1 MRSIALAVFGMLL
14 LGVLTPRATAQQ
26 IAYGATVRGRITDT
40 QPRVVHTFEGL
51 RGEIISISLTFTGTI
66 EPIVLLAGAAHGV
79 LQDALDADSAPG
91 RDLQIASLLL
101 PASDTWQVIIARF
114 GGALG
119 TTSGEYALTITRVGV
134 SSQAGS
140 ALRFGDTVYN
150 TITDAEPRFFYS
162 FFALRGD
169 VITIRMQRASGD
181 LDPLLLLV
189 NSRSEVVVERDDAP
203 GTTDAILTDYII
215 PEDGSYAIVA
225 TRYGGEAGRSRGSF
239 VLTLTGR

>member
-1 MRSIALAVFGMLL
+1 MKAIALAVLL
-14 LGVLTPRATAQQ
+14 LGIFAARADAQE
-26 IAYGATVRGRITDT
+26 IAYGVTVRGRITDSA
-40 QPRVVHTFEGL
+40 PRVVHTFEGL
-51 RGEIISISLTFTGTI
+51 RGEIVSISLTFSGALQ
-66 EPIVLLAGAAHGV
+66 PIVLLAGMAHGV
-79 LQDALDADSAPG
+79 LPTAFDADGAPG
-91 RDLQIASLLL
+91 RDVQVASLLL
-101 PASDTWQVIIARF
+101 PASDTWQLIIARF

-150 TITDAEPRFFYS
+150 TITDSEPRFFYS

-181 LDPLLLLV
+181 LDALLLLV
-189 NSRSEVVVERDDAP
+189 NSRSEVLVEQDDAP